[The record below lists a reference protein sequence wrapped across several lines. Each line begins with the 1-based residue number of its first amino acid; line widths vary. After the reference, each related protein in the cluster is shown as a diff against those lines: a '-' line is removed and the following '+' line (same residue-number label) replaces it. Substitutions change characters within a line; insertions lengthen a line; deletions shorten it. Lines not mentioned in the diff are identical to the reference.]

1 MTKQELNELAKLDQQ
16 YTQQFYDFINTKF
29 KNGGDSVVVSLDE
42 LENLFM
48 HKSRTEMMIRL
59 LNTKTVENDKVADVR
74 IDQVKFNSHK
84 EAK

>member
-42 LENLFM
+42 LKNLFM
-48 HKSRTEMMIRL
+48 HK
-59 LNTKTVENDKVADVR
+59 
-74 IDQVKFNSHK
+74 
-84 EAK
+84 